1 MYSKRLTLSKKLRR
15 RLRRAWLAGVAVLVV
30 LSLLPG
36 SSPAVAWASSVNDKL
51 LHFAAYAALAL
62 LAVLGADDRR
72 AVVRSVL
79 IMFVLGV
86 ALDFAQR
93 FIPGRGFEL
102 GDILADNL
110 GLLCGAFF
118 ALRLLHFPCA

>member
-1 MYSKRLTLSKKLRR
+1 MKLSKRLRR
-15 RLRRAWLAGVAVLVV
+15 RLRLAWLVGVGVLVV
-30 LSLLPG
+30 GSLLPG
-36 SSPAVAWASSVNDKL
+36 SSPAVSWVGGINDKL

-62 LAVLGADDRR
+62 LAVLAADDRR
-72 AVVRSVL
+72 AVLRSVF
-79 IMFVLGV
+79 IMVVLGV
-86 ALDFAQR
+86 TLDFAQR

-118 ALRLLHFPCA
+118 GLRLLH